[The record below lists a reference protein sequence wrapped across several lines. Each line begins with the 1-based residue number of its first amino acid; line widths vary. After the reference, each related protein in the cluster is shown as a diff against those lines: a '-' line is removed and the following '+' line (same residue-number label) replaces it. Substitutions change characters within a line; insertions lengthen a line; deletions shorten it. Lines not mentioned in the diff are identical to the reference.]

1 MLDRLKYNFWLIV
14 FIGNTLVFLYF
25 LYLSFSFTS
34 VYSFRWVF
42 FMSVPFFTSG
52 IHLLIKARSAAAE
65 WLSIINFLLTA
76 TLAIYYNA
84 NPNLLEATWIF
95 YTTPIFNQLF
105 INAFDVIW
113 SNKYRFRILGVS
125 LTSLLYV
132 FTMVSIFSHFQA
144 FDSWILPLTGA
155 CAIGLTIL
163 ILLPQKKQV
172 TFEIKIDQTPSDEDE
187 NNPNPQSNQS

>member
-1 MLDRLKYNFWLIV
+1 MLDKIKYNFWLFV

-25 LYLSFSFTS
+25 LYLSFTFTN

-65 WLSIINFLLTA
+65 WLSIINFILTA

-84 NPNLLEATWIF
+84 NPDVLEGTWIF

-113 SNKYRFRILGVS
+113 SNKYRFRIIGVT
-125 LTSLLYV
+125 LTSILYIC
-132 FTMVSIFSHFQA
+132 TLVSILSQFTFLNE
-144 FDSWILPLTGA
+144 WILPLTA
-155 CAIGLTIL
+155 LNALGLSI
-163 ILLPQKKQV
+163 ILLIPKKPLV
-172 TFEIKIDQTPSDEDE
+172 TFEINTDQTPSNEDE
-187 NNPNPQSNQS
+187 NSQSPQSNP